1 LIDTIFWDN
10 DGVLVD
16 TEDLYF
22 RATQE
27 AMRKVGFD
35 LTKQLYVE
43 YFLLQGTGA
52 WHLVDLSKAE
62 IETLR
67 QGRNERYGE
76 LLHAEART
84 IDGIQETLDA
94 LKPDYQMGVV
104 TSSRPDH
111 FEIIHKSTG
120 LLPYFDFIITS
131 ADVAENKPSP
141 APYLKALE
149 LAGRAPGDCVV
160 IEDSERGL
168 RAAHAA
174 GIPCYVIPTETTRAS
189 DFSLAAGV
197 LESARE
203 LPERLG
209 RNEQ

>member
-1 LIDTIFWDN
+1 MIDTIFWDN

-16 TEDLYF
+16 TEGLYF

-27 AMRKVGFD
+27 AMWAVDFE
-35 LTKQLYVE
+35 LTQGDYVE
-43 YFLLQGTGA
+43 YFLLQGTGV
-52 WHLVDLSKAE
+52 WHLVDLSEEE
-62 IETLR
+62 IEVLR

-76 LLHAEART
+76 LLRAEARM
-84 IDGIQETLDA
+84 IDGIQETLEA
-94 LKPDYQMGVV
+94 LHENYRMGVV

-111 FEIIHKSTG
+111 FEIIHESTG
-120 LLPYFDFIITS
+120 LLHYFDFIVTS
-131 ADVAENKPSP
+131 ADVTETKPSP

-149 LAGRAPGDCVV
+149 LAKRTPAECVV

-174 GIPCYVIPTETTRAS
+174 GIPCYVIPTEWTRDS

-197 LESARE
+197 LGSSKD
-203 LPERLG
+203 LPEILRHG
-209 RNEQ
+209 